1 MTRRR
6 LLIKR
11 HKHKN
16 SRRGVAVYCYIAV
29 KYIAVNMPKRRR
41 VQKRR
46 FRGRRGLKRGGF
58 IITVP
63 ALISAGIAAAQAA
76 ALGAAG
82 GIAIEKTVEA
92 IKSTTKH

>member
-1 MTRRR
+1 
-6 LLIKR
+6 
-11 HKHKN
+11 
-16 SRRGVAVYCYIAV
+16 
-29 KYIAVNMPKRRR
+29 MPKRRR
-41 VQKRR
+41 VKKRR
-46 FRGRRGLKRGGF
+46 FRGRRGGF

-82 GIAIEKTVEA
+82 AAGGIAIEKTVEA

>member
-1 MTRRR
+1 
-6 LLIKR
+6 
-11 HKHKN
+11 
-16 SRRGVAVYCYIAV
+16 
-29 KYIAVNMPKRRR
+29 MPKRRR
-41 VQKRR
+41 VQKHR
-46 FRGRRGLKRGGF
+46 FRGRRGFKRGGF

-82 GIAIEKTVEA
+82 GISIEKTVEA